1 MIYYPGYVMF
11 EGYEIREREKKKKKL
26 KLALKTKASLISE
39 GSLQAEGVFNK
50 LFLIYCSVKQGNN
63 LLVVSLC

>member
-1 MIYYPGYVMF
+1 MF
-11 EGYEIREREKKKKKL
+11 EGYEIRERKKKKKNKL

-63 LLVVSLC
+63 LLVISLC

>member
-1 MIYYPGYVMF
+1 MKL
-11 EGYEIREREKKKKKL
+11 ERENNNNNNNNKL

-50 LFLIYCSVKQGNN
+50 LFLIYSVKQGNN
-63 LLVVSLC
+63 LLVISLC